1 MNFGEVLR
9 RGLDRTAVACR
20 GPREILSLVEKQNGM
35 RVELDTEGWRV
46 TAIDVQKNCHP
57 KIVTGRDWRKLC
69 DYLLL
74 CEAEERVE
82 VFLVE
87 LKQRLTPAHEENA
100 LEQLRRSLPVWRY
113 LSTACAVQEEVEE
126 SPGIPV
132 RYAAVY
138 SHADEHIAKEGPRI
152 AGQVW
157 TTTWHGIRVREIV
170 AGSVGLSDL
179 GGSAAPAGAP
189 PP

>member
-1 MNFGEVLR
+1 M
-9 RGLDRTAVACR
+9 C
-20 GPREILSLVEKQNGM
+20 
-35 RVELDTEGWRV
+35 VELDTEGWRV

-69 DYLLL
+69 DYLLV
-74 CEAEERVE
+74 CESEDRAEV
-82 VFLVE
+82 VLVE
-87 LKQRLTPAHEENA
+87 LKRSFTLTNEENA

-113 LSTACAVQEEVEE
+113 LSAACAVQGEAGE

-138 SHADEHIAKEGPRI
+138 SRADQRLGKEKPRT

-157 TTTWHGIRVREIV
+157 TTTWHGIRVSEIV
-170 AGSVGLSDL
+170 AGSVRLSELD
-179 GGSAAPAGAP
+179 GSADAGGATVG
-189 PP
+189 